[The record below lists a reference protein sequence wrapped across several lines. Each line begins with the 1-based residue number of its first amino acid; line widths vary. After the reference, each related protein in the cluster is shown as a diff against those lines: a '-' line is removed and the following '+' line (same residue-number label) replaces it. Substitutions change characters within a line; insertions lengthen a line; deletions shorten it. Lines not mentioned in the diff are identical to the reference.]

1 MQFFEFSRKERWG
14 IACLL
19 SLIVLLHFLPSA
31 WDIVFRPPPV
41 ADTSG
46 LSRVAAEVAVLLASE
61 REAAARKYRGKWS
74 DSGKGR
80 SYRKSFY
87 GEGKPYRGSFYRGE
101 GEPYYRDGK
110 PYRKSFYSDTAFAKK
125 NFHKYKTRF
134 RTPIPEVNI
143 NAADSAQ
150 WERLPGIGPS
160 FARRIVRYRN
170 RLGGFHS
177 VQQVSE
183 VYGLADSVFK
193 KIQPFLRLGD
203 VSLRKLSLND
213 TDEKSFALHP
223 YINTNLARLIIRY
236 RSAHGPFRQ
245 VESLRALALVDDS
258 IYRKIEKYLTV
269 N

>member
-1 MQFFEFSRKERWG
+1 VQFFEFSRKERWG

-74 DSGKGR
+74 DSGKRGAY
-80 SYRKSFY
+80 YRD
-87 GEGKPYRGSFYRGE
+87 GKRNFYRG
-101 GEPYYRDGK
+101 GKSYYRDGK
-110 PYRKSFYSDTAFAKK
+110 PYRKSFDRDTAFAKA

-245 VESLRALALVDDS
+245 VETLRALALVDDS

>member
-31 WDIVFRPPPV
+31 WDVIFRPPVV

-46 LSRVAAEVAVLLASE
+46 LSRVAAEVSVLLASE
-61 REAAARKYRGKWS
+61 REAAERKYRSRWS
-74 DSGKGR
+74 DSGKGL
-80 SYRKSFY
+80 YRRSFY
-87 GEGKPYRGSFYRGE
+87 GDGKGK
-101 GEPYYRDGK
+101 PYYRDGK
-110 PYRKSFYSDTAFAKK
+110 PYRKDFYGDTAFAKTD
-125 NFHKYKTRF
+125 FYKYKTRS
-134 RTPIPEVNI
+134 RAPVPEVNI

-160 FARRIVRYRN
+160 FAKRIVRYRN

-213 TDEKSFALHP
+213 TDEKSFAIHP
-223 YINTNLARLIIRY
+223 YINTNLARLIVRY
-236 RSAHGPFRQ
+236 RSAHGPFSR
-245 VESLRALALVDDS
+245 VETLRALALVDDS